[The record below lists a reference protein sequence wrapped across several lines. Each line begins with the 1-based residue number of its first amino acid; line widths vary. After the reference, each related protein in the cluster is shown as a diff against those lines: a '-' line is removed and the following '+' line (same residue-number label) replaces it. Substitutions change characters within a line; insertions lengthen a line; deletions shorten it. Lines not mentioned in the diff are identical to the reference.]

1 MNNKRIKQGFTLI
14 ELLVVVLI
22 IGILAAVALPQYQKA
37 VLKSRLMQA
46 VVIARAIGDA
56 QAVYFLAN
64 GKYATTKEELD
75 IDYTCPADWTCI
87 INQNHMGSVVGIPKT
102 EIWNE
107 KNQIGV
113 VFYYGPKMFG
123 DVDVQG
129 KTYCLAP
136 ADNALSVSVCKSF
149 GQHIATN
156 EWARYFIE

>member
-1 MNNKRIKQGFTLI
+1 MYFNQAKQGFTLI

-22 IGILAAVALPQYQKA
+22 IGILAAVAIPQYQKA

-75 IDYTCPADWTCI
+75 IDYTCPADWTCL
-87 INQNHMGSVVGIPKT
+87 INQNHMGIDIGFPKT

-113 VFYYGPKMFG
+113 VFYYGPFTVNG
-123 DVDVQG
+123 VDVQG
-129 KTYCLAP
+129 KPYCAAP

-149 GQHIATN
+149 GQHVGTDD
-156 EWARYFIE
+156 WARYFIE